1 MRTRWR
7 FGSKRRLV
15 ATIEWLRLF
24 PNDGP
29 LAQEWQTF
37 GMAGEYRHRTDADPV
52 RIRRSGYE
60 RISMSTRTPAR
71 DPLAATGLPD
81 RYKLIRRIA
90 AGGMATVYC
99 AEDVV
104 LGRSV
109 AVKVLADHFADDF
122 LAVRR
127 FKREARTAA
136 RVSAHPNIVTIFDVG
151 ETVPAAKREPARPF
165 IVMEYLP
172 SGTVGDAL
180 RAGEFSRDD
189 ALHWIR
195 QASEALDYAHEHG
208 VIHRDIKPA
217 NMLLDRSRSLHVGDF
232 GIARIAHEDTITK
245 GGQLFGTA
253 AYLSPEQARGEP
265 GTEASDRYA
274 LAVVAFELLT
284 GERLFKGQHFAAQA
298 RAHIEDAPPR
308 ASEVSPALPAAVD
321 DVLTRGLAKSPDD
334 RWPSAGAF
342 ADAVT
347 AAMRRPRRAPTAP
360 ETVAFTRHRTSVRPR
375 AIALGA
381 LVAAVAIIG
390 AVVAIAAAGGG
401 GGGSTG
407 SHTNAARTAAR
418 HRPPPAHHATSHARK
433 PAHAAPP
440 PTTTAAST
448 TAPATASATTTPS
461 TSTAASTSAA
471 ALEARGHALLNSGS
485 AGAAIPVLRQAVS
498 AASPG
503 SLTYAYALFD
513 LGRAL
518 RLAGDPAAAIPI
530 LEQRLR
536 IPNQTAVVRAEL
548 AAAMAALHPST
559 GAAPVK
565 PGGDHGH
572 RPSGGEPPG
581 QAKKH

>member
-1 MRTRWR
+1 MSSIRTRWR

-37 GMAGEYRHRTDADPV
+37 GMAGEYRHRTDVIRV
-52 RIRRSGYE
+52 RIRGSGYE
-60 RISMSTRTPAR
+60 SVSMATRIPAR
-71 DPLAATGLPD
+71 DPLMGTGLPD
-81 RYKLIRRIA
+81 RYRLIRRIA
-90 AGGMATVYC
+90 AGGMATVYG
-99 AEDVV
+99 AEDAV
-104 LGRSV
+104 LGRRV
-109 AVKVLADHFADDF
+109 AIKLLADHFANDF

-151 ETVPAAKREPARPF
+151 ETVPAERREPARPF
-165 IVMEYLP
+165 IVMEHLP
-172 SGTVGDAL
+172 CGTAGDAI
-180 RAGEFSRDD
+180 RVGEFSRDD
-189 ALHWIR
+189 ALRWIR
-195 QASEALDYAHEHG
+195 EASAALDYAHEHG

-245 GGQLFGTA
+245 GGQMFGTA

-274 LAVVAFELLT
+274 LAVVAYELLT

-308 ASEVSPALPAAVD
+308 ASEVSRSLPTAID
-321 DVLTRGLAKSPDD
+321 DVLTRGLAKSPED

-347 AAMRRPRRAPTAP
+347 TAMRPPRRPSAPP
-360 ETVAFTRHRTSVRPR
+360 ETFVFTRHRTNARPR
-375 AIALGA
+375 AIAILA
-381 LVAAVAIIG
+381 LVAAVAVIG

-401 GGGSTG
+401 SPKP
-407 SHTNAARTAAR
+407 SHTAAANTTAHRTAPVH
-418 HRPPPAHHATSHARK
+418 HRKVHAR
-433 PAHAAPP
+433 APTR
-440 PTTTAAST
+440 TTSTASSTAAST
-448 TAPATASATTTPS
+448 TPPTTTS
-461 TSTAASTSAA
+461 TPAPTPPPTSAA
-471 ALEARGHALLNSGS
+471 ALEARGHSLLS
-485 AGAAIPVLRQAVS
+485 AGNPGAAIPVLRQAVS
-498 AASPG
+498 TASPS

-513 LGRAL
+513 LGHAL
-518 RLAGDPAAAIPI
+518 RLAGDPAAAVPI

-536 IPNQTAVVRAEL
+536 IPNQTGVVRAEL
-548 AAAMAALHPST
+548 NAALAALHAST

-565 PGGDHGH
+565 PGDHHGH
-572 RPSGGEPPG
+572 RPSGGEAPG